1 MLSGQLTKCLLCII
15 TVLTIRKPF
24 VIADLLFDSIDVNK
38 NSTKA
43 LLKLLEIVRE
53 EQDYNTVAICKTRA
67 QDCNF
72 EQLLPELTLPVVL
85 INKRLKYKYKSTFS
99 KEFVILL
106 CLEHENVT
114 AAFEELRVFHDL
126 KQTRI
131 IAYVP
136 HASNL
141 DIIQKICISAMT
153 KNFYNVLIIK
163 TDFAESHKFYTCNKF
178 PLDAPRY
185 KEKTLK
191 AAESAI
197 FEHQFRDMYGTKML
211 TYPDQLEPRTMLYFK
226 ADGKVE
232 MEGYI
237 GRLLRIFAAK
247 RNATLAI
254 EHPFV
259 VGKTTYYGELLELA
273 RNNTVDVAAGLTFL
287 QSLEDLEVMSYPVQ
301 NLDYCYMV
309 PLPETVPINEL
320 FVGIVRLPTLFYIFV
335 FTVIFAAL
343 LTHLNQR
350 MKINFINLFLN
361 DKSIRGI
368 LGQSFVPAVRPNLK
382 VKLII
387 FLLCYMSII
396 INTTYQAYLQSY
408 LTQPPLQ
415 PMYRTY
421 NDIEAA
427 GLKVLFPAKEKHMVD
442 RNSSAMEHLNLFENV
457 EDYNMWL
464 KYRSS
469 MNTKYV
475 YPVSNARWEV
485 FEFQQSLFHRPI
497 YYFNTDLCFFKN
509 SIISLPTRPD
519 LPYRDLLDDFILRL
533 DSSGIMKE
541 WISLNFFVLAR
552 LKLVVFEDLSK
563 PLDSGRPLVLD
574 DFFWIRIQYFGS
586 LTLGLTAF
594 AGELLHYRWKYRKC
608 VRQSTKFN
616 FCN

>member
-114 AAFEELRVFHDL
+114 AAFEELR
-126 KQTRI
+126 
-131 IAYVP
+131 
-136 HASNL
+136 
-141 DIIQKICISAMT
+141 
-153 KNFYNVLIIK
+153 
-163 TDFAESHKFYTCNKF
+163 SHKFYTCNKF

-185 KEKTLK
+185 KEKTLE

-469 MNTKYV
+469 MNTNM
-475 YPVSNARWEV
+475 PPTPCSIP
-485 FEFQQSLFHRPI
+485 HRASRCSP
-497 YYFNTDLCFFKN
+497 K
-509 SIISLPTRPD
+509 
-519 LPYRDLLDDFILRL
+519 
-533 DSSGIMKE
+533 
-541 WISLNFFVLAR
+541 
-552 LKLVVFEDLSK
+552 
-563 PLDSGRPLVLD
+563 
-574 DFFWIRIQYFGS
+574 
-586 LTLGLTAF
+586 
-594 AGELLHYRWKYRKC
+594 
-608 VRQSTKFN
+608 
-616 FCN
+616 